1 MHRQELA
8 DLIQRMYPNS
18 LVPTIAGPILTAITS
33 IQDIAMTGERIGD
46 DLTNV
51 LEVDCRQIIA
61 QLRETLQPIKVAL
74 EPGRRALCLTSIL
87 IGRS

>member
-1 MHRQELA
+1 
-8 DLIQRMYPNS
+8 MYPNS

-51 LEVDCRQIIA
+51 LEADCRQIIA

-74 EPGRRALCLTSIL
+74 EPGCRALCLTSML